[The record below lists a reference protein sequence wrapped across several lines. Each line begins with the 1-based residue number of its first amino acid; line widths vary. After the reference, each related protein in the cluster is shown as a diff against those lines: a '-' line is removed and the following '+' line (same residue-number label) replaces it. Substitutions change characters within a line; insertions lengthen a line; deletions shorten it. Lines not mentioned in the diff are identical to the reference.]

1 MLFIQLTGIYR
12 GDIIYL
18 ILFVFVVNIAS
29 SSLVSSFSSNRH
41 FYIPKT
47 TSWTQPCLASMSTE
61 YNQQLK
67 VVSPSDV
74 KAMRFDPVDPTA
86 REQASAILK
95 EVREKGLDGLLTQAS
110 KLGDI
115 PNKDAKYIYN
125 KVDLEDAFKSLD
137 IEQQVEQLRLITFP
151 NYPSIFL
158 LFMWCRGC

>member
-1 MLFIQLTGIYR
+1 
-12 GDIIYL
+12 
-18 ILFVFVVNIAS
+18 
-29 SSLVSSFSSNRH
+29 
-41 FYIPKT
+41 
-47 TSWTQPCLASMSTE
+47 MSTE

-95 EVREKGLDGLLTQAS
+95 EVREKGVDGLLTQAS